1 MDMTALYII
10 LFLLATCVV
19 ALLAVPITMLIAP
32 SDWPDIWTNIKFWFI
47 VVACWVGVVWVAMSV

>member
-32 SDWPDIWTNIKFWFI
+32 DDWPDIWANIKFWSI
-47 VVACWVGVVWVAMSV
+47 VAACWAGVLWVATYA

>member
-32 SDWPDIWTNIKFWFI
+32 DDWPDIWANIKFWSI
-47 VVACWVGVVWVAMSV
+47 VVACWVGVLWVVTYV